1 MDVRSK
7 QYFQCNC
14 HSIPSC
20 SAEAQ
25 VVMNAMR
32 EDALN
37 QLGLDVKMKK
47 LDVCSYLDKPSDQDD
62 DIQLPPSLSPDSVL
76 ELCNHHLRHQPLPIT
91 RNFTELQS
99 SFLFGETLRV
109 FQWNMLAQALGKE
122 NDNFVRCCPTTFD
135 WRLRRWRIVEEIL
148 RHDPDIVCLQ
158 ELDHPKLMFKVM
170 QSIGYTGRFLHKPDS
185 PCIYL
190 PNNNG
195 PDGCAIFFKS
205 AKFDLISWVSRVLR
219 VWDVASNQ
227 VITKSMSA
235 EQHY

>member
-1 MDVRSK
+1 M
-7 QYFQCNC
+7 
-14 HSIPSC
+14 
-20 SAEAQ
+20 
-25 VVMNAMR
+25 
-32 EDALN
+32 
-37 QLGLDVKMKK
+37 
-47 LDVCSYLDKPSDQDD
+47 
-62 DIQLPPSLSPDSVL
+62 
-76 ELCNHHLRHQPLPIT
+76 
-91 RNFTELQS
+91 
-99 SFLFGETLRV
+99 
-109 FQWNMLAQALGKE
+109 
-122 NDNFVRCCPTTFD
+122 
-135 WRLRRWRIVEEIL
+135 EEIL